1 MATMHSTYIT
11 HLIVL
16 DLFNPTMLA
25 EDYEVLGFSL
35 WNFVLISVSYSRI
48 LRRIQI
54 FTAVPFCEVPY
65 TIIPEV

>member
-1 MATMHSTYIT
+1 MLSTYIA

-16 DLFNPTMLA
+16 DLINPMMLA
-25 EDYEVLGFSL
+25 ENYEVLGFSL
-35 WNFVLISVSYSRI
+35 SNFVLISVSYSRI
-48 LRRIQI
+48 LRKIQI